1 MLENAAMKNEM
12 FNNVRL
18 PITIFGYCSGKSLI
32 LQIKNV
38 LNVYDFTVICC
49 KSGRLFGIYAKNMV
63 NFFYFV
69 I

>member
-1 MLENAAMKNEM
+1 M
-12 FNNVRL
+12 
-18 PITIFGYCSGKSLI
+18 SDSQ
-32 LQIKNV
+32 LQFLAIVAEKPYFANKNV